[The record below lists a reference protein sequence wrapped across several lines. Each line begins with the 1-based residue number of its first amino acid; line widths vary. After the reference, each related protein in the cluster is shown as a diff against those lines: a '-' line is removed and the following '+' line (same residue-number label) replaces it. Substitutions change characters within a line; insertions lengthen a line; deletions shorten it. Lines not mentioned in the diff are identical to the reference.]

1 MRKLIGLAAA
11 LLALL
16 VSGVALGAAPRKGSG
31 VVYASV
37 THAEGK
43 DLYVSGDFT
52 DKILGRGAI
61 VYITNVSNG
70 PQQGSVLVK
79 AKKITIYTARG
90 TLTGTGSATQTTAA
104 DNKVTVSDGQF
115 SLTKGTGDLKGRT
128 YTGTFSGD
136 QTNGVYKFTYTG
148 TYR

>member
-1 MRKLIGLAAA
+1 MRKLIGLAA

-16 VSGVALGAAPRKGSG
+16 VSGVALGAASRKGSG

-43 DLYVSGDFT
+43 DLYVSGDIK

-61 VYITNVSNG
+61 VYLTNVSSG

-79 AKKITIYTARG
+79 AKKITIYTATG
-90 TLTGTGSATQTTAA
+90 TLTGTGSATQTTAG
-104 DNKVTVSDGQF
+104 DKTTVSDGKF
-115 SLTKGTGDLKGRT
+115 SLTKGTGTLKGHT
-128 YTGTFSGD
+128 YKGTFIGD
-136 QTNGVYKFTYTG
+136 LTNGVYKFTYTG